1 MLDHFTIETRAAGL
15 LLLLTALATA
25 ISVPARLLADADQP
39 TLSESL
45 WAIAINNAPYLIGG
59 VARLVSGLALLG
71 AAWFLWRSL
80 HGHHPAAVCIA
91 AIALAASGLI
101 TAISGLCAVVLAVAV
116 PDVGPVTVLIR
127 AGWEES
133 LRPWAN
139 ARWFTGT
146 LGFTLAGV
154 GLIALEPALW
164 RIGGWLK
171 IAAVAGLI
179 VGVAMLFIWIDAAT
193 VVHRIS
199 GIAFL
204 LWLIIS
210 GIWLAA
216 GRLKPPPSPLS
227 PDGRGLG

>member
-1 MLDHFTIETRAAGL
+1 MTAARAAGL

-71 AAWFLWRSL
+71 AAWFLWRFL
-80 HGHHPAAVCIA
+80 RGYHPAAVSISA
-91 AIALAASGLI
+91 VVLAASGLI
-101 TAISGLCAVVLAVAV
+101 TAISGLCAVVLAASV
-116 PDVGPVTVLIR
+116 PDVGPVAVLIR
-127 AGWEES
+127 DGWEES

-139 ARWFTGT
+139 ARWITGT

-154 GLIALEPALW
+154 SLIALAPALW
-164 RIGGWLK
+164 RIGGRLK
-171 IAAVAGLI
+171 IAAVVDVI
-179 VGVAMLFIWIDAAT
+179 IGVAMLFIWVDAAT

-199 GIAFL
+199 GVAFL
-204 LWLIIS
+204 LWLIVG
-210 GIWLAA
+210 GIWLVA
-216 GRLKPPPSPLS
+216 GRLKTPPPSPQPFS
-227 PDGRGLG
+227 PEDRG